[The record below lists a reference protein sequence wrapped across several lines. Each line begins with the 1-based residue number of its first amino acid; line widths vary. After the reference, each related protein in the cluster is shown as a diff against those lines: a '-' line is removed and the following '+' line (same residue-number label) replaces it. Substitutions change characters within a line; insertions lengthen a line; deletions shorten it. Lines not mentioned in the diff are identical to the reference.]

1 MNEWRENGVI
11 YKAEVSMYPK
21 EDISD
26 WDKSVEVLHD
36 GRQWQSLTIGIINNL
51 IEGLTLKLN
60 VIRGCGVLKNFDV
73 NN

>member
-36 GRQWQSLTIGIINNL
+36 GR
-51 IEGLTLKLN
+51 
-60 VIRGCGVLKNFDV
+60 
-73 NN
+73 